1 MSVLKNLLPQVK
13 RRRVFI
19 EGFYNVE
26 VDKSL
31 IEEFFNELAET
42 LSMVPV
48 TKPIIFSPDAR
59 GHPIH
64 KGLAGYMGWVE
75 SGVSLYTWREFKFF
89 TIDVYTC
96 RDFNLNDALKVV
108 DKFLNPSSIVYE
120 EFHYEN

>member
-26 VDKSL
+26 VDRPL
-31 IEEFFNELAET
+31 IERFFNELAET
-42 LSMVPV
+42 LSMVPI
-48 TKPIIFSPDAR
+48 TEPIIFSPDFR
-59 GHPIH
+59 NHPIH

-89 TIDVYTC
+89 TVDIYTC
-96 RDFNLNDALKVV
+96 KDFDLDRALKVI
-108 DKFLNPSSIVYE
+108 DKFLIPSVIVYE
-120 EFHYEN
+120 EFRYDG